1 MMNSYNPILY
11 LVVFFVI
18 ILLLV
23 LVFNTKNGVYFTYLK
38 SIKASKK
45 TAVEDILK
53 LLYHNNSLSEKE
65 IINQLT
71 YSHRLIEKCLHKM
84 LSKDLISIET
94 HLVQLTA
101 EGQEYAL
108 RIIRAHRLWEKYLS
122 EKTGFHKKEWHHRAE
137 QKEHELSDEELDRIS
152 KLLGNPK
159 FDPHG
164 DPIPTKTGKIVE
176 KKGTDLSHMPIHSF
190 GKIIHIED
198 EPANAYKEILAQKI
212 HLDSQL
218 KIIESNEEIVVFE
231 AEGMQFKLTPLVAKN
246 ITVQILDAETILDKN
261 NTRLSNLLVNETA
274 TIIGISKESRGE
286 NRRRLLDLGFV
297 RGAEVRINLINPL
310 KDPTAFLIKGTSIA
324 LRKDQAEKILISKNN
339 SHEYNT

>member
-1 MMNSYNPILY
+1 MMNSYNPIVY

-18 ILLLV
+18 ILLLI

-38 SIKASKK
+38 SIKSSKK

-53 LLYHNNSLSEKE
+53 LLYHNNSLSDRE
-65 IINQLT
+65 IFKQLS

-84 LSKDLISIET
+84 LSKDLIKIEA
-94 HLVQLTA
+94 HIVQLTD
-101 EGQEYAL
+101 EGLEYAL

-122 EKTGFHKKEWHHRAE
+122 EKTGFHKEEWHHRADE
-137 QKEHELSDEELDRIS
+137 KEHELSDDQLDRIS

-164 DPIPTKTGKIVE
+164 DPIPTKTGKIIE
-176 KKGTDLSHMPIHSF
+176 KRGLDLAHLPVHSF

-198 EPANAYKEILAQKI
+198 EPTSAYKEILAQKI

-218 KIIESNEEIVVFE
+218 KIIENNKERVVFE
-231 AEGMQFKLTPLVAKN
+231 AEGMQFKLSPLVAKN
-246 ITVQILDAETILDKN
+246 ITVQVLDAESIVDHN

-297 RGAEVRINLINPL
+297 KGAEVRVSLVNPL

-339 SHEYNT
+339 SHEYIT